1 MRVLQAAGDVAWC
14 TKGVLVMVRQRRHSH
29 MADDGKEVP
38 YGKVQR
44 SVLQAQVAVWARRWA
59 WAWAWASISQWT
71 WGLGDA
77 ASPPCPLQALQQLLL
92 DVIGISPG

>member
-44 SVLQAQVAVWARRWA
+44 SVLQAQVALWAGRWA
-59 WAWAWASISQWT
+59 CTWTWASLS
-71 WGLGDA
+71 GLGDLGM
-77 ASPPCPLQALQQLLL
+77 PPHPPPLAPCKRR
-92 DVIGISPG
+92 SSCCST